1 MPVKF
6 NVIQRGQPGVA
17 GGGVKKFYASPKM
30 SGERTLEG
38 LTRDIEKISTVSGA
52 DIRAV
57 LYALVDVMQDQLSNG
72 QIIRLGE
79 LGSLR
84 VSFSSEARD
93 TAEEV
98 NATCIKKAKVV
109 FTPGKGIKNT
119 LATLN
124 YQKNK

>member
-1 MPVKF
+1 M
-6 NVIQRGQPGVA
+6 
-17 GGGVKKFYASPKM
+17 FYYDLA
-30 SGERTLEG
+30 
-38 LTRDIEKISTVSGA
+38 I
-52 DIRAV
+52 
-57 LYALVDVMQDQLSNG
+57 DVMQDQLSNG

-79 LGSLR
+79 LSSLR

-98 NATCIKKAKVV
+98 NATCIKKSKVV

-119 LATLN
+119 LATLS